1 MFLHLGQDVM
11 VPLEDVVSIVN
22 LAGVGTSDNELLV
35 KTATEQGFV
44 IQLSEDPISCIV
56 TNFPYLSFSHICPNT
71 AEKGLTK
78 VLVESRLNLFVR

>member
-11 VPLEDVVSIVN
+11 VPLEDVVNIVN

-56 TNFPYLSFSHICPNT
+56 TTSRIYLSPISVQT
-71 AEKGLTK
+71 LQKRAL
-78 VLVESRLNLFVR
+78 RRY

>member
-56 TNFPYLSFSHICPNT
+56 TTSRIYLSPISVQT
-71 AEKGLTK
+71 LQKRAL
-78 VLVESRLNLFVR
+78 RRY

>member
-35 KTATEQGFV
+35 KNATEQGFV

-56 TNFPYLSFSHICPNT
+56 TTSRIYLSPISVQT
-71 AEKGLTK
+71 LQKRAL
-78 VLVESRLNLFVR
+78 RRY

>member
-56 TNFPYLSFSHICPNT
+56 TTSRIYLSPISVQT
-71 AEKGLTK
+71 LEKRAL
-78 VLVESRLNLFVR
+78 RRY

>member
-1 MFLHLGQDVM
+1 MFLHLGQDAM

-56 TNFPYLSFSHICPNT
+56 TTSRIYLSPISVQT
-71 AEKGLTK
+71 LQKRAL
-78 VLVESRLNLFVR
+78 RRY

>member
-22 LAGVGTSDNELLV
+22 LAGVGTSDNDLLV

-56 TNFPYLSFSHICPNT
+56 TTSRIYLSPISVQT
-71 AEKGLTK
+71 LQKRAL
-78 VLVESRLNLFVR
+78 RRY

>member
-44 IQLSEDPISCIV
+44 IQLSKDPISCIV
-56 TNFPYLSFSHICPNT
+56 TTSRIYLSPISVQT
-71 AEKGLTK
+71 LQKRAL
-78 VLVESRLNLFVR
+78 RRY